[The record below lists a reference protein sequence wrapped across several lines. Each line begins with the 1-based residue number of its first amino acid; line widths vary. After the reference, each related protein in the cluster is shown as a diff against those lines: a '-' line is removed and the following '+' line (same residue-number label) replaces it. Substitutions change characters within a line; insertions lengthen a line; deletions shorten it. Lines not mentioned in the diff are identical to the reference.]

1 MVPRQFCEFYVRVWS
16 KSEAKM
22 PLVKALYKRWCES
35 TGGHDTPVTPVPLE
49 QPQSALEVAAEMELM
64 MGDGDDGAVLAAAPT
79 EGSGLAAAV
88 SEGEEARVAP
98 LTPPH
103 PGQKGTEEPESKRQR
118 TN

>member
-1 MVPRQFCEFYVRVWS
+1 MSGDCEPHVHHAPQTLPAVRPVLPFATVPV
-16 KSEAKM
+16 
-22 PLVKALYKRWCES
+22 
-35 TGGHDTPVTPVPLE
+35 E
-49 QPQSALEVAAEMELM
+49 QPQSALGVAAEMELM
-64 MGDGDDGAVLAAAPT
+64 MGDGDDGAVPAAAPT

-88 SEGEEARVAP
+88 SEGERARVAP